1 MSLKGKLTPDS
12 ARPARKI
19 AGFIEPH
26 RVAFVAPLVLK
37 KFGFILR
44 RGDGLKTQ
52 SADRIV
58 VPISVQSVRKVRL
71 ELIDH
76 GAPLHSNGFVV
87 RKE

>member
-1 MSLKGKLTPDS
+1 LTPDS

-19 AGFIEPH
+19 AGLIEPH
-26 RVAFVAPLVLK
+26 RIAFVAPFVLK

-44 RGDGLKTQ
+44 RGNGLKTQ

-58 VPISVQSVRKVRL
+58 GPIGVQSVRKVRL

-76 GAPLHSNGFVV
+76 DAPLPELRFSVCTAILA
-87 RKE
+87 